1 MASRTM
7 NMTTGDPTRLI
18 LRFSLPLLAGTI
30 LQQLDNLVDTLERM
44 DDKLIL
50 TRRDQRI
57 IYQIMK
63 NHRRRKH
70 MTFKQKNKN
79 RRTRR

>member
-30 LQQLDNLVDTLERM
+30 L
-44 DDKLIL
+44 
-50 TRRDQRI
+50 
-57 IYQIMK
+57 
-63 NHRRRKH
+63 
-70 MTFKQKNKN
+70 
-79 RRTRR
+79 